1 MSASAM
7 RRIGV
12 RLRRARPGADVSRH
26 ANIRV
31 SPLER
36 HSMQHYLR
44 PLISPASVAMVGASE
59 REGSVGRTAFANLLA
74 GGFDGPI
81 HAVNPRHAT
90 VQGRPAFRT
99 LAAIERQVDLA
110 VIATPPAAVPAVLAD
125 APRIGLK
132 AAVVM
137 TAPPTRNAEAWSADV
152 RAAAVAH
159 GVHLV
164 GAGAFGIIRTD
175 IGLDATFCAPSARPG
190 RLALVAQSGA
200 VVTALLDFASP
211 QSFGF
216 STVISL
222 GTGLGVGFGQLLD
235 CLVLDPVTDGI
246 LLFVEDAGEA
256 RPFISALRSAARTKP
271 VIVLKAGRALEAPR
285 VPSADAVFEA
295 ALRRAGAVRVCNY
308 TELFAAAR
316 ILATGRIPQGDR
328 LAIVS
333 NGRGPALLAADSVV
347 ERGVE
352 LAQLSPATVTALD
365 RVLPYDSVRRNPVD
379 LRGDAPAT
387 RMAEAVSLVL
397 ADPAVDA
404 VVALHVS
411 RPAMT
416 AEAAARGVASVVR
429 DARKPVL
436 GAWLGALDRPEV
448 QAALEE
454 GHVVNFY
461 TPENAVAAFSFL
473 ATYRRNQA
481 WLLEAPP
488 LQPEPEPLD
497 LDAAERLRTRV
508 AETGRTL
515 LVRDEIDALLT
526 AFGIATTPAATVQSP
541 EALDAAVRALRFPVT
556 LSAPH
561 GDETWTRTVRTR
573 GALQDAWREIAGE
586 HAGATDHPRVRVDKP
601 PRGHPT
607 DVVIGVATDPAFGPV
622 ILLGAAGRVDGGR
635 VALMLPPLNRRLAH
649 DLVAEARTR
658 IGLAG
663 AHAPQR
669 DAVDEALIR
678 LLLRIST
685 LVGAA
690 PWVTELAL
698 GPITLHEGRAE
709 VGEARARVDPSRRPQ
724 PGYRHMAIHPYPAE
738 LIEDVTLRD
747 GTRVTVRPIR
757 PEDAELEREF
767 VDVLSPQSR
776 YYRFFYQIHELTP
789 MMIARFTQVDY
800 DREMALVAV
809 ADIAHPHGHPSFLG
823 VARYNANPDGSSAEF
838 AIVIADAWQKRGLA
852 RLLMARLV
860 AAARRRGFE
869 RLVGLVLR
877 ENAAMLALSK
887 SLGFTV
893 RDDPDDADQVVVTL
907 DLA

>member
-1 MSASAM
+1 
-7 RRIGV
+7 
-12 RLRRARPGADVSRH
+12 
-26 ANIRV
+26 
-31 SPLER
+31 
-36 HSMQHYLR
+36 MQHYLR
-44 PLISPASVAMVGASE
+44 PLVSPASVAMVGASE

-74 GGFDGPI
+74 GGFAGPLYP
-81 HAVNPRHAT
+81 VNPRRVS
-90 VQGRPAFRT
+90 VQGRPTFRS
-99 LAAIERQVDLA
+99 LASIERPVELA
-110 VIATPPAAVPAVLAD
+110 VIATPPAAVPEVLAD
-125 APRIGLK
+125 APKVGLK

-137 TAPPTRNAEAWSADV
+137 TTPPTRDVEAWNAQV
-152 RAAAVAH
+152 RAAAQRH

-164 GAGAFGIIRTD
+164 GAGAFGVIRTD
-175 IGLDATFCAPSARPG
+175 IGLDATFCAPAARPG

-200 VVTALLDFASP
+200 VATALLDFAAP

-222 GTGLGVGFGQLLD
+222 GTGLGLGFGQLLD

-246 LLFVEDAGEA
+246 LLFVEDPGEA
-256 RPFISALRSAARTKP
+256 RPFVSALRSAARTKP
-271 VIVLKAGRALEAPR
+271 VIVLKAGGSLETAR
-285 VPSADAVFEA
+285 VPSRDAVFDA
-295 ALRRAGAVRVCNY
+295 ALRRAGAVRVRNY

-316 ILATGRIPQGDR
+316 ILGTGRIPQGDR

-333 NGRGPALLAADSVV
+333 NGRGPALLAADSVG

-352 LAQLSPATVTALD
+352 LAQLSAATVAGLD
-365 RVLPYDSVRRNPVD
+365 TVLPDDSARRNPVD
-379 LRGDAPAT
+379 LRGDAPAA

-404 VVALHVS
+404 VVALHVA
-411 RPAMT
+411 RPAMP
-416 AEAAARGVASVVR
+416 AEDAARSVAAVAR

-436 GAWLGALDRPEV
+436 GAWLGALDRPRV

-454 GHVVNFY
+454 GRIVNFY

-508 AETGRTL
+508 AQTGRTL
-515 LVRDEIDALLT
+515 LVHEEIDALLG
-526 AFGIATTPAATVQSP
+526 AFGIATKPAVTVHAR
-541 EALDAAVRALRFPVT
+541 EELDAAARALRFPVT
-556 LSAPH
+556 LRAPH
-561 GDETWTRTVRTR
+561 AGETWSRTVRTR
-573 GALQDAWREIAGE
+573 AALQRAWDEIAGKE
-586 HAGATDHPRVRVDKP
+586 TRTSDRPRVRVEKP
-601 PRGHPT
+601 PQGHST

-649 DLVAEARTR
+649 DLVVEARTR

-663 AHAPQR
+663 THAPQR
-669 DAVDEALIR
+669 EAVDEALIR
-678 LLLRIST
+678 LLLRLST

-698 GPITLHEGRAE
+698 GPIVLNEGQAE
-709 VGEARARVDPSRRPQ
+709 VGEARARVDPARQPH

-738 LIEDVTLRD
+738 LIEEIVLREGARVTL
-747 GTRVTVRPIR
+747 RPIR

-767 VDVLSPQSR
+767 VDALSPQSR
-776 YYRFFYQIHELTP
+776 YYRFFYQLHELTP
-789 MMIARFTQVDY
+789 TMIARFTQVDY

-809 ADIAHPHGHPSFLG
+809 ADTAHPHGHPSFVG
-823 VARYNANPDGSSAEF
+823 VGR
-838 AIVIADAWQKRGLA
+838 
-852 RLLMARLV
+852 
-860 AAARRRGFE
+860 
-869 RLVGLVLR
+869 
-877 ENAAMLALSK
+877 
-887 SLGFTV
+887 
-893 RDDPDDADQVVVTL
+893 
-907 DLA
+907 